1 LLDRASQQSYLQ
13 RLTMTGLSTRNP
25 GPDRPMSPGVSASI
39 DPENRLVTPAD
50 AAFPAALRDV
60 RPTVKTLWF
69 RGDLPRD
76 GEPAVAIVGSRA
88 ASLSACGLAAELA
101 GVAARAGFAVVSG
114 GALGIDGAAH
124 SGALD
129 AGGRTFAVLGCGVD
143 VVYPD
148 RHGPLFRRI
157 VRAGGLLS
165 DFPPGT
171 EPHRR
176 HFPSRNRLVAGLAR
190 AVLVIEA
197 RQLSGALITARLA
210 TQMGRQLFAVPGSR
224 GTDGLLAGGHAQAV
238 RDGADW
244 LAVLTGVPR
253 PLHVPPAELAALIA
267 IVRGG
272 LAAPQVARQLA
283 VPLPAALALLSEAE
297 LAGWILRGPGGVYTS
312 TEVTRA
318 S

>member
-1 LLDRASQQSYLQ
+1 
-13 RLTMTGLSTRNP
+13 M
-25 GPDRPMSPGVSASI
+25 SASA
-39 DPENRLVTPAD
+39 DLENGLVTPAD
-50 AAFPAALRDV
+50 GSFPAALRTV
-60 RPTVKTLWF
+60 RPAVKTLWF
-69 RGDLPRD
+69 RGDLPRED
-76 GEPAVAIVGSRA
+76 EPAVAIVGARA
-88 ASLSACGLAAELA
+88 ASLPACRLAAELA

-124 SGALD
+124 AGALD

-148 RHGPLFRRI
+148 RHAALFQRI
-157 VRAGGLLS
+157 ARGGGLLS

-171 EPHRR
+171 EAHRR

-190 AVLVIEA
+190 AVLVVDA

-210 TQMGRQLFAVPGSR
+210 TQMNRPLFAVPGSA
-224 GTDGLLAGGHAQAV
+224 GTDGLIAAGKAQAL

-244 LAVLTGVPR
+244 FAVLTDQPP
-253 PLHVPPAELAALIA
+253 PLHVPPDELLAVVAA
-267 IVRGG
+267 VRGG
-272 LAAPQVARQLA
+272 AAASQVARHLA
-283 VPLPAALALLSEAE
+283 VPLPVALALLSEAE

-312 TEVTRA
+312 TEVTLA